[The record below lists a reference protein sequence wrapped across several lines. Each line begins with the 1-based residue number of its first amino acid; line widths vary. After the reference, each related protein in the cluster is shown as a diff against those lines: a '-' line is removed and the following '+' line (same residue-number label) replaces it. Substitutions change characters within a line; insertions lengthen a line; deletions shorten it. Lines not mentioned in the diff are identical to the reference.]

1 MPGMGGEAFIKKI
14 REVDETVKIIVSTA
28 DVQKTVK
35 EEIESLQVTAFLN
48 KPIKKEM
55 IFLTLSEMKGK

>member
-1 MPGMGGEAFIKKI
+1 MGGEAFIKKI